1 MIMASEKRCAILGF
15 SFSGNMMMLA
25 DYIKMENWAEAEKR
39 NEILFKQ
46 AEELKECN
54 ILNIPILDRLTD
66 MKREIGRQNTRMAL
80 VVHNALIEEALAELF
95 D

>member
-1 MIMASEKRCAILGF
+1 MTMASEKRCAILGF

-25 DYIKMENWAEAEKR
+25 DYIKMENWVEAEKR
-39 NEILFKQ
+39 NEILLRQ
-46 AEELKECN
+46 AEELKECS

-66 MKREIGRQNTRMAL
+66 MKREIRHQNSRMAL

>member
-1 MIMASEKRCAILGF
+1 
-15 SFSGNMMMLA
+15 MMLA

-39 NEILFKQ
+39 NEILLKQ

-66 MKREIGRQNTRMAL
+66 MKREIRRQNTRMAL
-80 VVHNALIEEALAELF
+80 VVHNALIEETLAELF